1 MPTDLR
7 GDLQMTL
14 EMTKSH
20 ALRTSLY
27 RGQRELAES

>member
-1 MPTDLR
+1 MRTDLR

-14 EMTKSH
+14 EMTNRH

-27 RGQRELAES
+27 MGLREVAKS